1 MSNALATSACHHNP
15 LENMPRKQGVTGE
28 NKKQNKRV
36 HVALVLELEVEEK
49 ALYNTS
55 KDFYI
60 SDLLG
65 LV

>member
-1 MSNALATSACHHNP
+1 MSNALAISACHHNP

-55 KDFYI
+55 KDLYK